1 MNYDKLSQVFF
12 PYVFLL
18 VLGHEKQELKCIA
31 LHIVLHRDFQMCVSI
46 KLNIVIIAILCVLTK
61 IM

>member
-31 LHIVLHRDFQMCVSI
+31 LQYCFTQRFSDVC
-46 KLNIVIIAILCVLTK
+46 
-61 IM
+61 

>member
-31 LHIVLHRDFQMCVSI
+31 LHILFYTEIFR
-46 KLNIVIIAILCVLTK
+46 CVLVLN
-61 IM
+61 